1 MYFIPEPV
9 NIYAKVSQ
17 NIRSHKNKEESWSFL
32 LPKEPGMAV
41 LDCPQALVSFVAKGT
56 LGICEKKNSLF
67 YPRLII
73 LLWYWYGDV
82 SWKHVSQSLLV
93 KSFVLRKK
101 ISL

>member
-9 NIYAKVSQ
+9 NIDAKVSQ

-56 LGICEKKNSLF
+56 LGICEKKIVCFTL
-67 YPRLII
+67 
-73 LLWYWYGDV
+73 D
-82 SWKHVSQSLLV
+82 
-93 KSFVLRKK
+93 
-101 ISL
+101 